1 MRKLTKAEKVWSIHK
16 QDEQAAFEHRRK
28 KSKEESHAV
37 DLEQEGVIEETAAVF
52 SQKGMD
58 LLFSVV
64 RDIIREEI
72 HEFYGHM
79 VRGMEEG
86 YKKYRQGRYV
96 QGPELESLIRAAIRE
111 ELKSQTSSTP
121 SETPPA
127 QLPKVEPKIDLHI
140 FSKELSKEELDRKP
154 KHIQPKSFWE
164 AIVIERL
171 LRQKGALKLI
181 EIQREVE
188 PHLSMG
194 KNYTSKM
201 NRMMKI
207 NPRIQ
212 RVGRGLYGITK

>member
-28 KSKEESHAV
+28 KSKEESYAV
-37 DLEQEGVIEETAAVF
+37 DLEKEGAMEEETAAVF

-79 VRGMEEG
+79 VQGMEEG
-86 YKKYRQGRYV
+86 YKRYRQGRYV

-121 SETPPA
+121 ETPPA
-127 QLPKVEPKIDLHI
+127 QPPKVEPKTDSHI
-140 FSKELSKEELDRKP
+140 FSEELSNEELERKP

-171 LRQKGALKLI
+171 LRQRGALKLT

-188 PHLSMG
+188 PYLDMG

>member
-1 MRKLTKAEKVWSIHK
+1 MRKLTKAEKVWNAHR

-28 KSKEESHAV
+28 KSLEESHTA
-37 DLEQEGVIEETAAVF
+37 DLEKEGAIEETAAVF

-79 VRGMEEG
+79 VQGMEEG
-86 YKKYRQGRYV
+86 YKRYRQGRYV
-96 QGPELESLIRAAIRE
+96 QEAELESLIRAAIRE

-121 SETPPA
+121 EIPPA
-127 QLPKVEPKIDLHI
+127 QPPKVEPKTNSHI

-154 KHIQPKSFWE
+154 KHIKHRSFWE

-171 LRQKGALKLI
+171 LRQRGTLKLI

-188 PHLSMG
+188 PYLDMG

-212 RVGRGLYGITK
+212 RVSQGLYGVTK